1 MFSVE
6 TDDINRLIKINWSEN
21 VGLEEMRDGAEQ
33 VRALSANLK
42 HGFRLLSDLTG
53 LQSMDP
59 RGASYIGA
67 IMDLFAAK
75 EVSLIV
81 RVIPDPHKDIGLNIL
96 TYFHY
101 GTKVQVETYQ
111 NLSDALKSLSAG

>member
-21 VGLEEMRDGAEQ
+21 VSLEEMREGAEQ